1 MGGGRP
7 GRPADTAAITV
18 PTSIR
23 QPREP
28 AAAPLTGRLPWI
40 LIRQT
45 VQVNIMTAELGP
57 PAGGARRTTCGA
69 ASLPGAVDVQPA
81 AAITR

>member
-57 PAGGARRTTCGA
+57 PQVERGAPPAGPPLC
-69 ASLPGAVDVQPA
+69 PA
-81 AAITR
+81 P